1 MSSAGDKCTIHS
13 DRNLGNRR
21 NVKGDVTAAAN
32 ACRRFFVLEVE
43 ARIIAA
49 TLQIMGMKKIDDEN
63 PTMHMFPSAPGTSTD
78 DKKAYLHTISSL
90 VVDQFVVDQKRN
102 NDVEISVQSMQQ
114 GQDQQPDVYGRF
126 PCRFPGCSKTF
137 AHHGKLRK
145 DHEAKH
151 DPPVAITCSY
161 AHILRSVSIHEDDDM
176 LSYQRSLL
184 DYGLLILN
192 FFDGISEG
200 DGERVIRC
208 WKFFLMYLKHQV
220 GFSKYSLE
228 ALYLMFQIH
237 ALLSSQS
244 THRLV
249 WDRFIKNKH
258 GIGGNIPLDLQLEFF
273 NKLVKEAIKKIGP
286 GASKKSLDRVCHS
299 LGITS
304 SLMKTYDNNM
314 SVFNRAGR
322 HVKKSTVGDLE
333 KIVNELV
340 INKAF
345 TCTPGRRYSCFS
357 HVKPSLLTGFDMQK
371 MFLWINAH
379 KKYMILNRKAR

>member
-49 TLQIMGMKKIDDEN
+49 TLQIIGM
-63 PTMHMFPSAPGTSTD
+63 
-78 DKKAYLHTISSL
+78 
-90 VVDQFVVDQKRN
+90 
-102 NDVEISVQSMQQ
+102 
-114 GQDQQPDVYGRF
+114 
-126 PCRFPGCSKTF
+126 
-137 AHHGKLRK
+137 
-145 DHEAKH
+145 
-151 DPPVAITCSY
+151 
-161 AHILRSVSIHEDDDM
+161 
-176 LSYQRSLL
+176 
-184 DYGLLILN
+184 
-192 FFDGISEG
+192 
-200 DGERVIRC
+200 
-208 WKFFLMYLKHQV
+208 
-220 GFSKYSLE
+220 
-228 ALYLMFQIH
+228 
-237 ALLSSQS
+237 
-244 THRLV
+244 
-249 WDRFIKNKH
+249 
-258 GIGGNIPLDLQLEFF
+258 QLEFF

-304 SLMKTYDNNM
+304 SLIKNYDNNM